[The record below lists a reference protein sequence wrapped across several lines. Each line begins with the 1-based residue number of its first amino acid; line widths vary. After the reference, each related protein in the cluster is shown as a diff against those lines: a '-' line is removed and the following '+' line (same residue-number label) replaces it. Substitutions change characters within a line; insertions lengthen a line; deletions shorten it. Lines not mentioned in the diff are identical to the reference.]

1 MEFLSEDNR
10 AGAGSSVLL
19 SPEIVAIRTKLIEA
33 CDGKTFA
40 ETIEFLKQLLD
51 KEEDEQNRLGI
62 LAARV
67 LVLRQRVSHIQ
78 NKEDAFDISQFE
90 ALTRSADSDFD
101 DNEKN
106 TEDEA
111 DTAEEESWVRV
122 RITENSIVKGVRF
135 PKGVIVDVHNEEAD
149 ALVGS
154 GKAEVIEINEEKNES
169 DNEIESNVTSEEE
182 LQSENIDSQVNKE
195 TKDEEDAAKSSINE
209 DASVEKEEPEEG
221 DDTDNEDE
229 DNTVAK
235 EELNTKENE

>member
-1 MEFLSEDNR
+1 MEFLLEDNR

-33 CDGKTFA
+33 CNGKTFA

-51 KEEDEQNRLGI
+51 KEEDEQKRLGI

-78 NKEDAFDISQFE
+78 NKEDAYDISQFE
-90 ALTRSADSDFD
+90 ALTLSDYSDSE

-106 TEDEA
+106 TGDDAE
-111 DTAEEESWVRV
+111 TAEDESWVRV

-154 GKAEVIEINEEKNES
+154 GKAEVIEINEEKNDS

-182 LQSENIDSQVNKE
+182 LQRDNIDSQGNKKI
-195 TKDEEDAAKSSINE
+195 KDEENTAKSIIE
-209 DASVEKEEPEEG
+209 DASIEKEEPEEG
-221 DDTDNEDE
+221 NDKDDEDE
-229 DNTVAK
+229 DNTFAK
-235 EELNTKENE
+235 GELNTKEDE

>member
-51 KEEDEQNRLGI
+51 KEEDEQKRLGI

-78 NKEDAFDISQFE
+78 DKEDASDMSQFV
-90 ALTRSADSDFD
+90 ALTQSVVD
-101 DNEKN
+101 DDEKD

-111 DTAEEESWVRV
+111 DASDDESWVRV

-135 PKGVIVDVHNEEAD
+135 PKGVIVDVHHEEAD
-149 ALVGS
+149 ALIEA
-154 GKAEVIEINEEKNES
+154 GKAEVIES
-169 DNEIESNVTSEEE
+169 SEETNDAE
-182 LQSENIDSQVNKE
+182 AEAEAEVEAVANTEVETEAEVDAVANTEAETETEAEADAVANTEAKVDAEPDSED
-195 TKDEEDAAKSSINE
+195 KS
-209 DASVEKEEPEEG
+209 A
-221 DDTDNEDE
+221 
-229 DNTVAK
+229 
-235 EELNTKENE
+235 

>member
-1 MEFLSEDNR
+1 MEFLLEDNR

-51 KEEDEQNRLGI
+51 KEEDEQKRLGI

-78 NKEDAFDISQFE
+78 NKEDAYDISQFE

-106 TEDEA
+106 TEDDA
-111 DTAEEESWVRV
+111 DTAEDESWVRV

-154 GKAEVIEINEEKNES
+154 GKAEVIEINEEKNDS

-182 LQSENIDSQVNKE
+182 LQRDNIDSQGNKE
-195 TKDEEDAAKSSINE
+195 TKDEEDAAKSINE
-209 DASVEKEEPEEG
+209 DASIEKEEPEEG
-221 DDTDNEDE
+221 NDTDDEDE
-229 DNTVAK
+229 DNTLAK
-235 EELNTKENE
+235 EELNTKEDE

>member
-51 KEEDEQNRLGI
+51 KEEDEQKRLGI

-90 ALTRSADSDFD
+90 ALTRSADPILMIM
-101 DNEKN
+101 KKIQRM
-106 TEDEA
+106 TL
-111 DTAEEESWVRV
+111 TR
-122 RITENSIVKGVRF
+122 
-135 PKGVIVDVHNEEAD
+135 PKMK
-149 ALVGS
+149 VG
-154 GKAEVIEINEEKNES
+154 
-169 DNEIESNVTSEEE
+169 
-182 LQSENIDSQVNKE
+182 
-195 TKDEEDAAKSSINE
+195 
-209 DASVEKEEPEEG
+209 
-221 DDTDNEDE
+221 
-229 DNTVAK
+229 
-235 EELNTKENE
+235 